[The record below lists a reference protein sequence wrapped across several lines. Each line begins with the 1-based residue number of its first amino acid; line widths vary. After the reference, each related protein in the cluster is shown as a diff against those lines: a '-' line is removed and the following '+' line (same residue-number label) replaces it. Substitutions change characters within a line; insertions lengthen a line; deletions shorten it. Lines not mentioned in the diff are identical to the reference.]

1 MGFGLK
7 PKQEPI
13 KTVAGK
19 SGEKINCKL
28 TPVQILME

>member
-19 SGEKINCKL
+19 SGEKI
-28 TPVQILME
+28 VQILME